1 MAHDNWQ
8 IDRLVGR
15 RVLSRSSSC
24 DMTKPIPDKAEV
36 ALEYPDKF
44 YIGTF
49 ERTARFEAHL
59 DATGVSLALQSGA
72 DAENRKSVHVHI
84 NYELFADILRDLA
97 STVAAM
103 RPDDLTHRE
112 SFTDAARTLHLALE
126 GLAQKRAK

>member
-1 MAHDNWQ
+1 
-8 IDRLVGR
+8 
-15 RVLSRSSSC
+15 
-24 DMTKPIPDKAEV
+24 MTKPVPDKAEV
-36 ALEYPDKF
+36 ALDYPDKF

-103 RPDDLTHRE
+103 RPDDLQHRE

-126 GLAQKRAK
+126 SLALESPAQKRAE